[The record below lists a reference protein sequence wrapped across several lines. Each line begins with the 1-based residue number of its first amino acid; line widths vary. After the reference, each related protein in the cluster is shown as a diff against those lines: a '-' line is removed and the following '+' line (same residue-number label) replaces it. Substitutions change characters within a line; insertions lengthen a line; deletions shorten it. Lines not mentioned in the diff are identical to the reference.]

1 MRTMKIAIQGALGS
15 FHHLAAQKWFGS
27 DAVIVPCDTFPDV
40 FTSLESA
47 QADAAIV
54 AIENSLYGSITA
66 VYDLLVKHHY
76 PIIGELPEHIH
87 QQLIGY
93 PGTKLEDITAV
104 YSMAPA
110 LAQCHDFLTTHLPH
124 ATRIEREDTAE
135 SVSYIKSLES
145 SSSAAIAS
153 HAAATLHGMSI
164 LQENIED
171 ESANFTRFLV
181 IQPNAPAVEHADKAS
196 LVLRTDHSPG
206 ALYRALGIFAGLG
219 INLTKLQSR
228 PIRGQVWKYQFF
240 IDIEADQRQLDI
252 ALSELNNLGC
262 EINVLG
268 HYKAAQEIEVD

>member
-1 MRTMKIAIQGALGS
+1 MKIAIQGALGS

-27 DAVIVPCDTFPDV
+27 DAEIVTCETFPDV
-40 FTSLESA
+40 FARLEDT
-47 QADAAIV
+47 QAEAAVV

-66 VYDLLVKHHY
+66 VYDLLVKHDY

-93 PGTKLEDITAV
+93 AGSKLEDITAV

-110 LAQCHDFLTTHLPH
+110 LAQCHDYLTTHLPQ

-135 SVSYIKSLES
+135 SVAYIKSLKNPTL
-145 SSSAAIAS
+145 AAISS
-153 HAAATLHGMSI
+153 HAAALRYGMSVI
-164 LQENIED
+164 QENIED

-181 IQPNAPAVEHADKAS
+181 VQPHGSIIEHANKAS

-240 IDIEADQRQLDI
+240 IDIEADKRQLDI
-252 ALSELNNLGC
+252 ALSELSGLGC
-262 EINVLG
+262 EVTVLG
-268 HYKAAQEIEVD
+268 HYKAAEEIEVD